1 MKVLAAFIVLALS
14 IILSSPSR
22 AVTQQEAEAALTA
35 ARQVESEAGRRGD
48 RWVPAEAAL
57 KAAQAAMD
65 AKDWDKAASAAA
77 EARALAERAIQQ
89 SKDQETVWQDAV
101 IH

>member
-48 RWVPAEAAL
+48 RWVPAH
-57 KAAQAAMD
+57 
-65 AKDWDKAASAAA
+65 
-77 EARALAERAIQQ
+77 RR
-89 SKDQETVWQDAV
+89 
-101 IH
+101 